1 MKTVHPSDPA
11 FAHGHSG
18 GYFAEPT
25 YFRASESVQRES
37 ATRTLGDQPPCVVPI
52 TMQGHVQFV
61 AAAWS
66 AIGLVVLD
74 REPREGGS

>member
-1 MKTVHPSDPA
+1 MGILRNT
-11 FAHGHSG
+11 
-18 GYFAEPT
+18 T

-52 TMQGHVQFV
+52 TMQGHMQVV
-61 AAAWS
+61 TAAWP